1 MSAPEALRT
10 LEMPYRWG
18 GVDGKVT
25 VEMGIDRNPRE
36 FGCEEV
42 ARGFPYLRAVL
53 EPPAV
58 GYGDFLGWV
67 QLVEMS
73 DRPKGIH
80 IDNWELLGPVSH
92 PFSSYGPNPTL
103 FDHPHTYHRDW
114 DFLAHTFLCGKG
126 GELLEFRREVRALLG
141 FGWKISKRGNQIEV
155 SGPTPLGP
163 EDWDGHLRYFN
174 RRYRHFRL
182 RKWRFVPGFSDGPL
196 P

>member
-1 MSAPEALRT
+1 MSAPDALRT
-10 LEMPYRWG
+10 LELPYRWG
-18 GVDGKVT
+18 DVDGTVT
-25 VEMGIDRNPRE
+25 VEMGIDHNPSE

-42 ARGFPYLRAVL
+42 ARGFPYLRALL

-80 IDNWELLGPVSH
+80 IDNWELLGPVAH

-114 DFLAHTFLCGKG
+114 DFFAHTFLCGKG

-141 FGWKISKRGNQIEV
+141 FGWEISKRGDQIEV

-163 EDWDGHLRYFN
+163 EDWNSHLGYFN
-174 RRYRHFRL
+174 RRYRHLRL
-182 RKWRFVPGFSDGPL
+182 KKWRFVPGFSDGPL